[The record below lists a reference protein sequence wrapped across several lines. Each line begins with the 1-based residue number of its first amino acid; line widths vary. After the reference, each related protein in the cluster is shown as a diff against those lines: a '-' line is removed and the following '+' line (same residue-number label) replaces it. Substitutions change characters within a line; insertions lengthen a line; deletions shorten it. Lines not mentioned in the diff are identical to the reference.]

1 MIPGR
6 LLGHY
11 LGCQHSIPGIA
22 SPDENPAL
30 TLCITKYSAVLPKAP
45 LARTAAV
52 AAPGVPI
59 GDGAED

>member
-22 SPDENPAL
+22 SPEEKPR
-30 TLCITKYSAVLPKAP
+30 THPCTTKYSAVLPKAP